1 MVDLRHTKAA
11 HHLGN
16 IKQEYVRCNLT
27 ISISDNSVAHLVCVP
42 SRQQHTNLDGNYACL
57 DTDITFWGEI
67 HIQFY
72 IGSQHKKTTQSG
84 YPSMSTQPGTDSEML
99 VCSAQ

>member
-1 MVDLRHTKAA
+1 MVGLRHTKAA

-42 SRQQHTNLDGNYACL
+42 SRQQQTNLDGNDTCL
-57 DTDITFWGEI
+57 DTYIKFCDEI

-72 IGSQHKKTTQSG
+72 IGSQHKKKH
-84 YPSMSTQPGTDSEML
+84 
-99 VCSAQ
+99 